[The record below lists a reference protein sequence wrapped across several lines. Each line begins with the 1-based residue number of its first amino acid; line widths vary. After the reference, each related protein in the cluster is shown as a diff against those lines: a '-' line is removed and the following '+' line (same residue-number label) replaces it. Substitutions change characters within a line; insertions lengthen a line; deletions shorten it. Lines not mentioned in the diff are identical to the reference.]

1 MPMRRETLKAIES
14 ARDNLMA
21 ERKQSK
27 MRTLGA
33 SNPHNNNKDK
43 HRPNT
48 RITGDTVERV
58 FQGAPQGAGGLD
70 NQGFDGPSSN
80 TDDESTT
87 ARNLSNRLHH
97 QPWKGREVG
106 SSSDQ
111 GNTSSATSKM

>member
-1 MPMRRETLKAIES
+1 MPMRRETLKAIET
-14 ARDNLMA
+14 ARDNLMQ

-43 HRPNT
+43 HRANT

-58 FQGAPQGAGGLD
+58 FTPGTQGLD

-80 TDDESTT
+80 TDDEVSTT
-87 ARNLSNRLHH
+87 ARNLSNRLQH
-97 QPWKGREVG
+97 QPWKGREA

>member
-1 MPMRRETLKAIES
+1 
-14 ARDNLMA
+14 
-21 ERKQSK
+21 

-43 HRPNT
+43 HRANT

-58 FQGAPQGAGGLD
+58 FTPGNQGLD

-80 TDDESTT
+80 TDDEVSTT

-97 QPWKGREVG
+97 RREA